1 MAEAWPAAPDLERAW
16 REEDWIGAFSIEAAD
31 FRARLDEHGMEDRAA
46 LRALTRLVRIS
57 TLGGNPGLARTLG
70 EIALP
75 LTEQSLGPEDPDVGW
90 ALVWTALAH
99 RTVGERPQAAA
110 LLERARSLSGVLVDP
125 DPTWLQLLKQ
135 AEANYERGVSLTRA
149 LEMYREAVAAAR
161 VPGVPRSRL
170 VDVLTW
176 SAWFHVQNGEHD
188 AAREYLD
195 EAERLVREEG
205 LEHWAIRGTQL
216 ALRGDLAAMDGR
228 LEEALGFYE
237 QTSIVYDRSREGLF
251 PGLSQRRIGRYPRDA
266 AAGLLLELGRE
277 REAWSTLQDWNGM
290 EWEDAFRI
298 AQWHELEP
306 GTAARHD
313 SLGTEL
319 LRTRS
324 DFRAVTDQASARLL
338 AAMLGTRA
346 AVWRLEGEYHRRHP
360 LARPTP
366 EDVAA
371 RLPPG
376 AALTGDLF
384 SQYGRSR
391 GKGSPAGF
399 CTAWSYVLLG
409 DGTLRWH
416 PLYDSRE
423 GDLVSESGLAT
434 LRLLR
439 AGGWNIRVP
448 RDPDLDRQLRELG
461 RERWGPWLD
470 LLDERG
476 VDRLYAEGCY
486 PLPPHECLVL
496 PDGRDLIDRFVVSY
510 TPSALLLLAMPVWRQ
525 PDVHRALVLASP
537 RRDHPSERAD
547 PPGDDV
553 LFPEPLQVE
562 EEIAAVSMWADSLET
577 RRDVWESPPRRGDRS
592 FPLVQLV
599 GHVVVNQDPEQRGL
613 VVRTHEDGI
622 GLVDFERLRYGWDF
636 GNALVVFSGCQTIVD
651 PWANPSGAGL
661 LGARA
666 GAIVGTWRE
675 VDDRASVVL
684 MREFYRV
691 LAGDPSAS
699 PARAL
704 NEARR
709 ATRDWQDGRGRR
721 PFAHPAYWAA
731 FGLVAGFDD

>member
-1 MAEAWPAAPDLERAW
+1 
-16 REEDWIGAFSIEAAD
+16 
-31 FRARLDEHGMEDRAA
+31 MEDRST

-70 EIALP
+70 ESVVP
-75 LTEQSLGPEDPDVGW
+75 LMERYLGPEDPDLGW

-99 RTVGERPQAAA
+99 RTVGERPRAAA
-110 LLERARSLSGVLVDP
+110 LLERARSLSGALADP
-125 DPTWLQLLKQ
+125 DPSWLQLLKQ
-135 AEANYERGVSLTRA
+135 AEANYERGVGLTRA
-149 LEMYREAVAAAR
+149 LEMYREAIAAAR
-161 VPGVPRSRL
+161 LPGVPRSRL

-176 SAWFHVQNGEHD
+176 SAWFHVQGGDHD
-188 AAREYLD
+188 AARAYLD

-228 LEEALGFYE
+228 MEEALDFYE
-237 QTSIVYDRSREGLF
+237 RTSVVYDHSREGLF

-266 AAGLLLELGRE
+266 AAGLLMELGRE

-298 AQWHELEP
+298 AEWHELEP
-306 GTAARHD
+306 ETAARHD

-319 LRTRS
+319 LRRRS
-324 DFRAVTDQASARLL
+324 ELRPGTDEASARSL
-338 AAMLGTRA
+338 AAMLAVRA
-346 AVWRLEGEYHRRHP
+346 DVWRIERDYHHRHP
-360 LARPTP
+360 LTRPTP
-366 EDVAA
+366 EEVAA
-371 RLPPG
+371 RLPAG

-391 GKGSPAGF
+391 GKGSPDGF

-423 GDLVSESGLAT
+423 EDLMSESGQAT
-434 LRLLR
+434 LRLRR

-476 VDRLYAEGCY
+476 VDRLYAEGSY

-525 PDVHRALVLASP
+525 PAVRRALVLASS
-537 RRDHPSERAD
+537 RLDHSPDDATFDSAD
-547 PPGDDV
+547 PAGDEVLLPGS
-553 LFPEPLQVE
+553 LQIE
-562 EEIAAVSMWADSLET
+562 EEIAAVSVWADSLET
-577 RRDVWESPPRRGDRS
+577 RRDVWESPPHRGARP
-592 FPLVQLV
+592 FPLVQVV
-599 GHVVVNQDPEQRGL
+599 GHVALNQDPEQRGL
-613 VVRTHEDGI
+613 VVRTRDGASGI
-622 GLVDFERLRYGWDF
+622 VDFERLRYGWDF

-651 PWANPSGAGL
+651 PWANASGAGL

-666 GAIVGTWRE
+666 GAIVGTWRD
-675 VDDRASVVL
+675 VDDLASVVL

-691 LAGDPSAS
+691 LANDPSSS

-704 NEARR
+704 NDARR
-709 ATRDWQDGRGRR
+709 ATRDWTDAEGRR